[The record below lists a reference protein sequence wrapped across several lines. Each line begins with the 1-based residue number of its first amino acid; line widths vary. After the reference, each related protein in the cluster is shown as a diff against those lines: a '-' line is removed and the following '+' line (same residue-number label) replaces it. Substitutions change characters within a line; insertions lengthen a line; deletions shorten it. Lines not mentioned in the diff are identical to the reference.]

1 MCTDVKPSNAP
12 LPAIP
17 AELVAAAE
25 QEHGVHRPPVNSP
38 SWVSRAWRVTG
49 RLTWSN
55 PVVGKELRATSRRKR
70 YYLLRLVYLLA
81 LTGFAALTWQGAV
94 TDLMGVGDVV
104 LRISR
109 MPDAGKAIVR
119 QVAWFAFIAA
129 QATMLVLCST
139 AISGERAARTLP
151 TLLSTPMSYF
161 QVVWGKLMGKL
172 SHVLTLVLCTLP
184 LLGLIRIFGGVPWD
198 FIICT
203 SVLTVGAALMIGS
216 LTVYYSVMYSR
227 PWAAMMLA
235 LIALGVLHLILMP
248 ISGINYLIMS
258 RFTGGLNVFL
268 VLTNPW
274 YGVWICNNEL
284 ILPTGLS
291 LWWTLLNLPVMVCFA
306 LWMTRR
312 TCSKLRQLAY
322 DKPAGEIE
330 ISHINMDPVATLAAM
345 EPLAATAPGEGAIRD
360 EGVPPATDSGV
371 GVSSSVS
378 DCSSLASANT
388 RTQRATVEANANTTF
403 SSIKGS
409 PVYWRE
415 THGSLIAN
423 SMLFFLVV
431 VLPAAVLVVTY
442 TFFLLSGAYVYTRSH
457 VAIITVLL
465 GIGLFL
471 SVILATTTIAA
482 ERQARTLSVLLT
494 TPLTPWQI
502 VRAKAA
508 AILRRGRAIW
518 LIMLGHMILAVGMLE
533 LHPLALLHIA
543 ILTTGVAV
551 FVVGMGMLVGSIIR
565 STTLAVL
572 TTLGILFVL
581 WVLLPTLSISVMN
594 AVESRVSQ
602 ETRWKV
608 RSAVCQGNPFLQ
620 ASALVDGAPGHLS
633 KDTGR
638 RRPVTELRDDQTG
651 LRYTVPKRT
660 DETLAYDLATGPDKY
675 VGWQYATTSN
685 ITTSAAY
692 ALIGLAGLF
701 LASRRIR
708 RQA

>member
-1 MCTDVKPSNAP
+1 MCTDARPPDAP
-12 LPAIP
+12 PPAIP

-25 QEHGVHRPPVNSP
+25 QERGVHRPAVKRP
-38 SWVSRAWRVTG
+38 SWVRRACHLTA
-49 RLTWSN
+49 RLTWNN

-81 LTGFAALTWQGAV
+81 LTGFAALTWQGVVA
-94 TDLMGVGDVV
+94 DLMGVGDVV

-119 QVAWFAFIAA
+119 EVAWFAFIAA
-129 QATMLVLCST
+129 QAIMLVLCST
-139 AISGERAARTLP
+139 AVSGERAARTLP

-161 QVVWGKLMGKL
+161 QVLWGKLMGKL
-172 SHVLTLVLCTLP
+172 SHILTLVLCTLP
-184 LLGLIRIFGGVPWD
+184 LLALIRIFGGVPWD

-235 LIALGVLHLILMP
+235 LIALGVLHLIIMP

-258 RFTGGLNVFL
+258 RFTGGLNL
-268 VLTNPW
+268 VLVFTNPW
-274 YGVWICNNEL
+274 YDVWICNNEL
-284 ILPTGLS
+284 ITPTGLS
-291 LWWTLLNLPVMVCFA
+291 LWWTLLNLPAMVCFA

-330 ISHINMDPVATLAAM
+330 ISHIHMDPVATLAAM
-345 EPLAATAPGEGAIRD
+345 ERLAATARGAGVSPASD
-360 EGVPPATDSGV
+360 SGMGVPPMLDHS
-371 GVSSSVS
+371 
-378 DCSSLASANT
+378 NT
-388 RTQRATVEANANTTF
+388 HGQDARATHGRDAHATVMF

-457 VAIITVLL
+457 VVILTVLL

-471 SVILATTTIAA
+471 SVILATTTIAS

-494 TPLTPWQI
+494 TPLTPWHI

-518 LIMLGHMILAVGMLE
+518 LIMLGHMILAVGMLQ
-533 LHPLALLHIA
+533 LHPLALLHVA
-543 ILTTGVAV
+543 ILTTGVAI
-551 FVVGMGMLVGSIIR
+551 FVVGLGMLAGSIIR
-565 STTLAVL
+565 STTPAVL
-572 TTLGILFVL
+572 TTLGILFIL
-581 WVLLPTLSISVMN
+581 WVLSPALSSSVMN
-594 AVESRVSQ
+594 AIESQVSQ
-602 ETRWKV
+602 DTRWKV
-608 RSAVCQGNPFLQ
+608 RSAICQGNPFLQ
-620 ASALVDGAPGHLS
+620 ASAMIEGAPGNLS
-633 KDTGR
+633 KDFRNSHSRTMVVDGTSAGNIVPQ
-638 RRPVTELRDDQTG
+638 RPDNALT
-651 LRYTVPKRT
+651 YN
-660 DETLAYDLATGPDKY
+660 LATGPDKY
-675 VGWQYATTSN
+675 VDWQYATKSN
-685 ITTSAAY
+685 VATSAAY
-692 ALIGLAGLF
+692 ALIGLASLF